1 MEDGQEIGGAES
13 EAHAGDVF
21 LCDFEGVEANHLAAG
36 IEKGAT
42 GVAGIDGCVGLD
54 PGAGAEGRK
63 FSNSADD
70 AFSKGVCADGDAVEF
85 DCCSWRRAG

>member
-1 MEDGQEIGGAES
+1 MENVQQIGGAES
-13 EAHAGDVF
+13 EADAGNIF
-21 LCDFEGVEANHLAAG
+21 LGDFQSVEADDLAAV
-36 IEKGAT
+36 IEKRAA
-42 GVAGIDGCVGLD
+42 GVAGIDGGVGLD